1 MTGKAPSTKHSLL
14 KCIAFSSISCQG
26 YFQYTCEVK
35 KCLHEIG
42 KQASRKT
49 TSRAFQ
55 AFRRV
60 QMLNA
65 NVRVSFFL
73 CVLVLNIC
81 TDLGN
86 QITPIQRKFSPPSNY
101 FFVTLVIILFALT
114 SISERHNAVVVSS
127 KSLSSANK
135 APFADFLCQR
145 LLHIL

>member
-1 MTGKAPSTKHSLL
+1 MGKAKAVLAGPKIDDQKVVVHLTGKAPSTKHSLF
-14 KCIAFSSISCQG
+14 KCIAFSLISCQG

-49 TSRAFQ
+49 TSRAFR

-65 NVRVSFFL
+65 NVRISFFL

-81 TDLGN
+81 TDFGN
-86 QITPIQRKFSPPSNY
+86 QITPFRSY
-101 FFVTLVIILFALT
+101 FFAT
-114 SISERHNAVVVSS
+114 N
-127 KSLSSANK
+127 
-135 APFADFLCQR
+135 
-145 LLHIL
+145 